1 MNRIQSWVFCFLC
14 ITVCPVIIVS
24 LYAGFMSYVRTDLP
38 SLDHH
43 AYIVECIRT
52 SWMFVGLW
60 EVLLL
65 FSYHRTSPIQL
76 WALYIH
82 IVVVFFGQG
91 NYNTGWMMP
100 MALVGVGAPK

>member
-1 MNRIQSWVFCFLC
+1 
-14 ITVCPVIIVS
+14 
-24 LYAGFMSYVRTDLP
+24 
-38 SLDHH
+38 
-43 AYIVECIRT
+43 
-52 SWMFVGLW
+52 MFVGLW